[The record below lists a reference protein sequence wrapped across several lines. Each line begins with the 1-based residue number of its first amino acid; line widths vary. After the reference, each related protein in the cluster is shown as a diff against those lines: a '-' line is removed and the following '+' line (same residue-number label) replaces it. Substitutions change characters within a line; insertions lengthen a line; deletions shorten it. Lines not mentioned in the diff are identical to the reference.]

1 MMQYEQLDE
10 FSFVL
15 DNRQTDEWIGLRRA
29 QQRRRKHDG
38 HVLGAHHVLLL
49 VLRHSVVDTYTN
61 DIQITTDARLTGR
74 RLAKNL
80 ISWR

>member
-1 MMQYEQLDE
+1 MMQNEQLDK

-61 DIQITTDARLTGR
+61 DVYKHLT
-74 RLAKNL
+74 LNIL
-80 ISWR
+80 VPISPNESQ